1 MISSDLLV
9 FSSALWYT
17 VLYKEMS
24 ETAPGRQERCIPMDH
39 PFRSATFGGFNR
51 QDVLTYLSSTAQEAA
66 QRQQELQQQLEEAGD
81 AVAKR
86 GAALVDL
93 QRQVDTLQDE
103 RKELCAQLDR
113 VNAELTAS
121 RSREERLEQQ
131 LAQSRREAESL
142 KEQAHQEMEEL
153 RKQSRQEKEALQAR
167 LTLLEPDAQAYTAI
181 KDRTAG
187 IELAAHRRA
196 QAIQVQAEEE
206 ANQLRRQMA
215 QWMGKLEQEYGVL
228 RGEVQMSVSRATEQ
242 LLQAEQDL
250 AQVTALLDAQ
260 KLELESAVQ
269 AASAPDEDTLAAILD
284 KKA

>member
-1 MISSDLLV
+1 
-9 FSSALWYT
+9 
-17 VLYKEMS
+17 
-24 ETAPGRQERCIPMDH
+24 MDH

>member
-1 MISSDLLV
+1 
-9 FSSALWYT
+9 
-17 VLYKEMS
+17 
-24 ETAPGRQERCIPMDH
+24 MDH

-103 RKELCAQLDR
+103 RKELCAQLDQ

-121 RSREERLEQQ
+121 RSREEQLERQLEQ
-131 LAQSRREAESL
+131 ARREAESL
-142 KEQAHQEMEEL
+142 KEQAHQKMEEL
-153 RKQSRQEKEALQAR
+153 REQSRREQEALQAR
-167 LTLLEPDAQAYTAI
+167 LALLEPDAQAYTAI

-206 ANQLRRQMA
+206 ANQLRRQVA

-228 RGEVQMSVSRATEQ
+228 RSEVQMSVSRATEQ

-269 AASAPDEDTLAAILD
+269 AASAPDEDALAAILD